1 LQCKIKALTTT
12 LTSME
17 LMIEHNASEILTIW
31 AAKRRDQCYDFWN
44 IFAEKNWR
52 FLKYFRRK
60 KLAIFEIFSP
70 KNGDFYSK
78 LYSHIR

>member
-44 IFAEKNWR
+44 IFAEKNQQKIGV
-52 FLKYFRRK
+52 F
-60 KLAIFEIFSP
+60 
-70 KNGDFYSK
+70 DSK
-78 LYSHIR
+78 QS